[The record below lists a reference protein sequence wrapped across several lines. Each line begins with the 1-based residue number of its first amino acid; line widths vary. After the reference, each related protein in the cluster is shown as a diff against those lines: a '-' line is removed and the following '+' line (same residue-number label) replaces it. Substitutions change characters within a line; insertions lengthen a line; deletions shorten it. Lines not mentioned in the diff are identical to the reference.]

1 MLKTPY
7 YDNKFSL
14 YCNVEFYLKS
24 TKNFNWLCSFKHLAT
39 LVQKIRSFA
48 GIRYGAKQ
56 KPTLKR
62 VPPELICKDGFS
74 VHLTFCDY
82 NNSTLKVVSCIRA
95 VFVI

>member
-24 TKNFNWLCSFKHLAT
+24 TKDFNWLCSFKHLAT

-48 GIRYGAKQ
+48 GVVQSRNQLSNESHKGTNRGQ
-56 KPTLKR
+56 
-62 VPPELICKDGFS
+62 S
-74 VHLTFCDY
+74 V
-82 NNSTLKVVSCIRA
+82 KMVSLSI
-95 VFVI
+95 